1 MRNIETSSPKDLE
14 EFLNAMNRKLFA
26 EYNWQIISVKAVY
39 MGIIS
44 NIDDELGR
52 YNSMVNCGNTTASC
66 YDCKTQQNY
75 NIDLQQAITN
85 LTLAK
90 EFMTA
95 PPIID
100 NPNPDGIKIKTKTID
115 WNKPVYTTEE
125 IKNLLDISDT
135 TLRRWINDGWISY
148 SQIDGSD
155 KKYIQKEHLLAFLNN
170 PKIFYPSSK

>member
-1 MRNIETSSPKDLE
+1 M
-14 EFLNAMNRKLFA
+14 
-26 EYNWQIISVKAVY
+26 
-39 MGIIS
+39 
-44 NIDDELGR
+44 
-52 YNSMVNCGNTTASC
+52 AS
-66 YDCKTQQNY
+66 
-75 NIDLQQAITN
+75 
-85 LTLAK
+85 
-90 EFMTA
+90 
-95 PPIID
+95 
-100 NPNPDGIKIKTKTID
+100 IKIKTKTID